1 MDHNME
7 RTSQMLALIHAIIEV
22 ADPELERFLRR
33 CSTKLFCYFEQRLIL
48 TCMAG
53 GFDGKFAL

>member
-48 TCMAG
+48 TRMAG
-53 GFDGKFAL
+53 GWRF